1 MSQTAKTER
10 SKWDDVLDLYE
21 QGASDIEICKLLGVT
36 RSRFDKMYSESE
48 AFANLVDHGR
58 TVAQAWY
65 METMRKHFTKPG
77 FNTALFNF
85 AMKNMYGWKDKVET
99 SQDGTGDISADQLR
113 SEFAS
118 LVKKLQEKDPELVR
132 HLTTNAA

>member
-1 MSQTAKTER
+1 MSQSPQK
-10 SKWDDVLDLYE
+10 SPNKWDEVLDLYE
-21 QGASDIEICKLLGVT
+21 QGASDVEICKLLGIT
-36 RSRFDKMYSESE
+36 RSRFDRMYADSE
-48 AFANLVDHGR
+48 AFANLIDHGR
-58 TVAQAWY
+58 TIAHAWY
-65 METMRKHFTKPG
+65 METLRKSFTKQG

-113 SEFAS
+113 SEFSS